1 MLPLLFIQVTA
12 QLAQPAVPTD
22 WSTLAPLP
30 YASAPQMTP
39 PLTRFVADEIAAGRC
54 AVPKPA
60 DGHYVIKVDVAALVG
75 ADGVIR
81 RTVPRAI
88 DCATVEQ
95 YSAGLVIRF
104 ARANLQVR
112 GGGAADQWYRTTI
125 VYDWGG

>member
-1 MLPLLFIQVTA
+1 MLPLLFMQVAA
-12 QLAQPAVPTD
+12 QVAQPAVPTD

-54 AVPKPA
+54 AVPRPA

-75 ADGVIR
+75 ADGVIH

-88 DCATVEQ
+88 DCPTVEQ
-95 YSAGLVIRF
+95 YSVGLVIRF
-104 ARANLQVR
+104 ARANLQAR
-112 GGGAADQWYRTTI
+112 NGAADQWYRATI
-125 VYDWGG
+125 VYDWNG